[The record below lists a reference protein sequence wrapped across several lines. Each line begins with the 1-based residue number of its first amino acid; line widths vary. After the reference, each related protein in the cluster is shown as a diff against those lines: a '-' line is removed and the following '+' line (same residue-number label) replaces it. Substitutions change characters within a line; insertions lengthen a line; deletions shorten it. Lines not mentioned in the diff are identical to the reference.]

1 MNDTS
6 AKAEQVRL
14 CALRAMSPTRQLS
27 MALGWSQSMREL
39 SRAGL
44 RRQFPNFSEQDLHR
58 LMAERVLGTELAL
71 KAYGPMNSHG

>member
-14 CALRAMSPTRQLS
+14 CALRAMSPTRRLS

-44 RRQFPNFSEQDLHR
+44 RRQFPNFSEQELHR

>member
-14 CALRAMSPTRQLS
+14 CALRAMSPTRRLS

-44 RRQFPNFSEQDLHR
+44 RRQFPNFSEQELNR

>member
-1 MNDTS
+1 MCDTS

-14 CALRAMSPTRQLS
+14 CALRAMSPTRRLS